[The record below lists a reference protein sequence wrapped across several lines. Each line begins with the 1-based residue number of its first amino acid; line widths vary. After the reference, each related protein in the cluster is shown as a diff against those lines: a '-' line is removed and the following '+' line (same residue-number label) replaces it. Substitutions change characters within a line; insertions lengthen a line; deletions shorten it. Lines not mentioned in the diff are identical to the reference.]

1 MMQRSSGLPVAA
13 AALTRQTGR
22 RINGAPVYALRP
34 PQAGVPPVNAVRLSE
49 LPWHR
54 HPAAVVAHAHE
65 FVTLV
70 LVDKGE
76 SELRV
81 GDRENTVVRGDL
93 LIIAAGEVVN
103 PGSAHQRHPAGG
115 VDGWVAFFDPHVLT
129 GSSIVP
135 PSWSRQ
141 PLLLPSG
148 RGPSAPQHLHVPES
162 DMAAWLARFDSLN
175 TELARRRDGFAEA
188 ALAHLVLLMV
198 DVARVA
204 ERTGPT
210 ERLRDEPLLAKVF
223 TVIDERYHEQLSLRD
238 VATAVAL
245 TPGHLSTVVGR
256 RTGRT
261 VQQWIT
267 ERRMA
272 QARKLL
278 TDSTAP
284 VAAIARRVGYQDA
297 SYFIKHFRRAHQ
309 ATPGQW
315 RDAARPGSA
324 VLPPY

>member
-1 MMQRSSGLPVAA
+1 MQRSSVSIADAGAT
-13 AALTRQTGR
+13 TRETGR
-22 RINGAPVYALRP
+22 QIDGAPVYALATL
-34 PQAGVPPVNAVRLSE
+34 AGVPPVNVARLADV
-49 LPWHR
+49 PWRR
-54 HPAAVVAHAHE
+54 HPEVLGAHAHD

-70 LVDKGE
+70 LIDRGD
-76 SELRV
+76 SELVVGGHGNRV
-81 GDRENTVVRGDL
+81 SPGDL
-93 LIIAAGEVVN
+93 LIIAPREVVT
-103 PGSAHQRHPAGG
+103 PGSNHPHHGSG
-115 VDGWVAFFDPHVLT
+115 SIDGWAVFFDPHLLT

-148 RGPSAPQHLHVPES
+148 RGSSAVQHLHVPES
-162 DMAAWLARFDSLN
+162 ERPAWAARFSCLHQ
-175 TELARRRDGFAEA
+175 ELASRRDGFTEA
-188 ALAHLVLLMV
+188 VLAHLMLLLV
-198 DVARVA
+198 DVARLA

-210 ERLRDEPLLAKVF
+210 ERLRDEPLLAQVF
-223 TVIDERYHEQLSLRD
+223 AVIDERYRDQLSLRD
-238 VATAVAL
+238 VAREVAL

-272 QARKLL
+272 EARTLL

-284 VAAIARRVGYQDA
+284 VAAIARRVGYQDT

-309 ATPGQW
+309 LTPGQW
-315 RDAARPGSA
+315 RDAARAGSPG
-324 VLPPY
+324 VGP